1 MLVKEYNKNT
11 YVKINFNDFLNK
23 KYFYEELIRI
33 KFNKKLLT
41 CNTIDD
47 IKNKIKTPNQKY

>member
-11 YVKINFNDFLNK
+11 YTQIKFNDFLNK

-41 CNTIDD
+41 SNTIDD
-47 IKNKIKTPNQKY
+47 IKSKIKK

>member
-11 YVKINFNDFLNK
+11 YTQIKYNDFLNK

-33 KFNKKLLT
+33 KFNKKLLIT
-41 CNTIDD
+41 NTIDD
-47 IKNKIKTPNQKY
+47 IKSKMK

>member
-11 YVKINFNDFLNK
+11 YVNLNFNDFLNK

-41 CNTIDD
+41 CNTVDD
-47 IKNKIKTPNQKY
+47 IKTKMKIVK

>member
-11 YVKINFNDFLNK
+11 YVKLNINDFLNK
-23 KYFYEELIRI
+23 KYFYEELFRI

-41 CNTIDD
+41 SNTIDD
-47 IKNKIKTPNQKY
+47 IKSKMK

>member
-11 YVKINFNDFLNK
+11 YIKLNFNEFLNK
-23 KYFYEELIRI
+23 KHFYEELIRI

-41 CNTIDD
+41 TNTIDD
-47 IKNKIKTPNQKY
+47 IKSKMK

>member
-11 YVKINFNDFLNK
+11 YVFLNINDFLNK
-23 KYFYEELIRI
+23 KYFYEELLRL

-41 CNTIDD
+41 CNTIED
-47 IKNKIKTPNQKY
+47 IQHKLKYNNK